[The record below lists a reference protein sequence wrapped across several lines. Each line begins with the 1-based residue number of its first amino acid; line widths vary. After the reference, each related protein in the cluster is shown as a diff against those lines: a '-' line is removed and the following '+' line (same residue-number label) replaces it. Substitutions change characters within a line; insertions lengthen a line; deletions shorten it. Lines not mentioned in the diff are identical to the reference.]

1 LEAGGFGS
9 KFGDFDRVRFALD
22 SSGGPGDWGCDL
34 TVGAGLV
41 VVDGS
46 MFELVGGRWC
56 CLNWVRLLT
65 VKR

>member
-22 SSGGPGDWGCDL
+22 SSGGPGEWGCDL

-46 MFELVGGRWC
+46 MFELVGGNVVVWFAYS
-56 CLNWVRLLT
+56 W
-65 VKR
+65 